1 MQCRESSK
9 DVRKL
14 WLVICCHFI
23 IFYLSLRFVLIH
35 PRVHLWGGQMREAF
49 SANLERWSF
58 AWFRLWAPG
67 KLRACFLLRA
77 KSTTC
82 YIHTRT
88 WTDCSIMFYTYI
100 LITYVCTLYRKA
112 CVDACACMCNYIRIQ
127 SHSCVLIHTV
137 YCSTAHGI
145 ACGIFCCHYAWCHFH
160 ICLPI
165 TAYLARKLPTM
176 QQMPGSAPRALA
188 LWDIMACQY
197 LPCCHVERQEFH
209 RKEFQW
215 GRWGGCWT
223 HIEAL
228 WDSGCLHVY
237 VIIVIHMNLEHLFV
251 CVYLFGCVCV
261 CVHPSIVLSV
271 YYLALST
278 SPIYPSM

>member
-23 IFYLSLRFVLIH
+23 IFYLSLRFVPIH

-82 YIHTRT
+82 HIHTRT
-88 WTDCSIMFYTYI
+88 WTDCSIH
-100 LITYVCTLYRKA
+100 TYVCTLYRKA
-112 CVDACACMCNYIRIQ
+112 CVDVDACACMCNYIHTHSIAFMCIDSYGVVLYMVLHVDILLSLCMVPFPHPFAHNSISSQEAANHAADAGISSTCPGIVRYHGLPVPAML
-127 SHSCVLIHTV
+127 SCWTPGVPREGVPMRPLGRVLEAYWSSLRLRLLACVCDSCV
-137 YCSTAHGI
+137 
-145 ACGIFCCHYAWCHFH
+145 
-160 ICLPI
+160 
-165 TAYLARKLPTM
+165 
-176 QQMPGSAPRALA
+176 PRAL
-188 LWDIMACQY
+188 
-197 LPCCHVERQEFH
+197 
-209 RKEFQW
+209 
-215 GRWGGCWT
+215 
-223 HIEAL
+223 
-228 WDSGCLHVY
+228 
-237 VIIVIHMNLEHLFV
+237 V
-251 CVYLFGCVCV
+251 CVFISLVVCV
-261 CVHPSIVLSV
+261 CVHPSIVLFV